1 MDPETPSDGLQMK
14 RVPGRACEEN
24 CRGDQKRNKKSLSK

>member
-1 MDPETPSDGLQMK
+1 MNPETPSDGLPMK

-24 CRGDQKRNKKSLSK
+24 CGEHQKKKSFSK